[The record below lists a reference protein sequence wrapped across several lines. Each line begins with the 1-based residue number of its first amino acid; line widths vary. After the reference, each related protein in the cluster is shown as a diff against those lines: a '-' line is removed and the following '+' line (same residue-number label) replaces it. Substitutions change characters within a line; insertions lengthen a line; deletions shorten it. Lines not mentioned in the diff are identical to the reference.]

1 MSSSMTSSST
11 SSTSSKVSRL
21 PRRLA
26 AVTLLAALVG
36 SLCLLPAALDL
47 PDAGTARARA
57 SINVNG

>member
-1 MSSSMTSSST
+1 MSSSVTFSSR
-11 SSTSSKVSRL
+11 VSGL
-21 PRRLA
+21 SRRFA
-26 AVTLLAALVG
+26 AFTLLATLVG